1 MPLTVSRRMQTKVL
15 LKRMQNWVE
24 VLVANV
30 WLSMW
35 STSCETTEKP
45 ETRLR
50 DEGASPNG
58 GYPKLLGCPR

>member
-1 MPLTVSRRMQTKVL
+1 MQIKVL

-35 STSCETTEKP
+35 STSCKGMLKSEMQV
-45 ETRLR
+45 R
-50 DEGASPNG
+50 DGDHLPHGIPS
-58 GYPKLLGCPR
+58 